1 MGIWGGEIQ
10 RGTGS
15 RLCPLEVGGGGP
27 CGYRRTEAEAASAM
41 EAQGV
46 ESGCAL
52 GGLDLVPVVG
62 VWSRAGR
69 VVVEGNL
76 SRLMKAEQ
84 GFSGITVGEGPPGW
98 REG

>member
-1 MGIWGGEIQ
+1 
-10 RGTGS
+10 
-15 RLCPLEVGGGGP
+15 
-27 CGYRRTEAEAASAM
+27 M

-52 GGLDLVPVVG
+52 GGLGLVPVVG

-76 SRLMKAEQ
+76 SSLMKAEQ
-84 GFSGITVGEGPPGW
+84 GFSGIAVGEGPPGW